1 MNKKNLRKKKGKERK
16 FFTCYQE
23 KTVVIKRDILKYHGK
38 RGKHGG
44 NGKYEKNKIGE
55 ERQKI
60 SGGNIEVGMWGG

>member
-55 ERQKI
+55 ER
-60 SGGNIEVGMWGG
+60 